1 MSTRSPFKFLDS
13 YTSEDRSIFFGRE
26 QEVEELYQ
34 KVFNFKKLI
43 LYGSSGTGKT
53 SLVQC
58 GLASKFQE
66 TDWMPILVRRGENI
80 NQSLRT
86 TLSNLAITPIKKAK
100 TLSAYINSVYLD
112 FFKPIFLIFDQFEE
126 LFIFGSDEEINSFI
140 SELKECLESDL
151 SCRFIFVLRGE
162 YLENISRF
170 ENSIPDFFE
179 NRMRV
184 ERMTRSN
191 ASRVITES
199 GAAFGIEIS
208 PDFPGHLIDRLSP
221 GRATIE
227 LTYLQVYLDKL
238 YKNAQGSE
246 GQPIVFNESLLQKSG
261 MIEDVLAGFLDEQI
275 ALTSDA
281 ETAMTILKAFVSDE
295 GTKKPSTVQEVADF
309 CRSLGHELKGEQIA
323 VFLKQFVDLRILKD
337 QDDAGRYELRHD
349 ALAAKIYEQ
358 ISLGEKELLE
368 IRQFLLSRYAEY
380 QRRGVLL
387 TDEDA
392 LYLTP
397 YINKLFLD
405 ASQRTFVE
413 KSQRAL
419 QARRNRRRNLLLA
432 AALLLLLVVS
442 GFSLLAIRERNAA
455 QEQAKIAEQKTL
467 EVLKQKEVA
476 DAAKHMAEKARL
488 TAEKLKK
495 DAFEAYDVSVQ
506 AKAEAVNQSILA
518 NRQRQLAEEQERE
531 ARHQSRLADEQK
543 KIAEVQAGL
552 ARQKSEEALVQ
563 KNQAVEAKKEAD
575 RLRSITEAQ
584 NLAFRSLQFK
594 DEPVVAAYVA
604 SMAYKT
610 IKENDGNSFDP
621 LLFNALA
628 GAYGKLIP
636 ASTLPLVRFGS
647 AVLAFAS
654 GGDSSLQILTA
665 DGVIHF
671 LGLKGKAKSK
681 VALPKNRAKAD
692 AGFLSDDGKKLITT
706 YPDYSICFWDAANPA
721 VPVFAGKAHRGL
733 VRAVLFGNSFGWSAT
748 AGRDSLLVLWK
759 DGKVD
764 SRIHLP
770 SRIRS
775 LACNEDRTVIFA
787 GCESGIVYSVQA
799 GGGKFQE
806 LTHVN
811 GGRVQTLHYHGGKL
825 LAGCSN
831 GILRVIN
838 LGESKTAHDFNLGN
852 SVEFIRINPKQDMML
867 AGCNNRII
875 YGFRWSNLA
884 YQPLHLEDV
893 NPAARAGIFLN
904 DGSLFLACQD
914 NTLRKRNMSIDWLQS
929 RIASEIQPEI
939 RKEEFKKMIRS
950 KDIPGLKTD

>member
-80 NQSLRT
+80 NSSLRS
-86 TLSNLAITPIKKAK
+86 TLSNLTITPIKKAK
-100 TLSAYINSVYLD
+100 TLSAYIKSIYLD

-140 SELKECLESDL
+140 DELKECLESDL

-208 PDFPGHLIDRLSP
+208 PEFPGHLIDRLSP

-238 YKNAQGSE
+238 FRNAKGSE
-246 GQPIVFNESLLQKSG
+246 GQPVVFNEALLQKSG

-295 GTKKPSTVQEVADF
+295 GTKKPSSLKEVVDF
-309 CRSLGHELKGEQIA
+309 CNSLGRELKEAQIT

-337 QDDAGRYELRHD
+337 QNDAGRFELRHD

-387 TDEDA
+387 TEEDS
-392 LYLTP
+392 LYLLP
-397 YINKLFLD
+397 YLNKLFLD
-405 ASQRTFVE
+405 ASQRSFVE

-419 QARRNRRRNLLLA
+419 RARRNRRRNLLLT
-432 AALLLLLVVS
+432 AALVLLLVVS
-442 GFSLLAIRERNAA
+442 GFSLFAIRERNAA
-455 QEQAKIAEQKTL
+455 QEQAKIAEQKT
-467 EVLKQKEVA
+467 EEALKQKEVA
-476 DAAKHMAEKARL
+476 DAAKHMAEKAQL
-488 TAEKLKK
+488 VAEKLKK

-506 AKAEAVNQSILA
+506 AKAEAVNQSVLA

-531 ARHQSRLADEQK
+531 ARRQSRLADEQK
-543 KIAEVQAGL
+543 KIAEEQAGL

-604 SMAYKT
+604 TMAYKT
-610 IKENDGNSFDP
+610 IRENDGNTFDP

-628 GAYGKLIP
+628 GAYSKLSP
-636 ASTLPLVRFGS
+636 SATRPLARFGS
-647 AVLAFAS
+647 GVLSFTS
-654 GGDSSLQILTA
+654 GTDSTLRIFTA
-665 DGVIHF
+665 DGVLQTLDF
-671 LGLKGKAKSK
+671 AGKTKSK
-681 VALPKNRAKAD
+681 GSLPKTRVKPD
-692 AGFLSDDGKKLITT
+692 MGFLSHNGLQLITT
-706 YPDYSICFWDAANPA
+706 YPDYSVCFWDANNLSVPA
-721 VPVFAGKAHRGL
+721 FTGKVHKGL
-733 VRAVLFGNSFGWSAT
+733 VRAVLFGNSFGWAAT
-748 AGRDSLLVLWK
+748 AGRDSLLVFWK
-759 DGKVD
+759 DGKPENRV
-764 SRIHLP
+764 RFP

-775 LACNEDRTVIFA
+775 LASNDDRTVIFV
-787 GCESGIVYSVQA
+787 GCESGMVYSVQA
-799 GGGKFQE
+799 GSGKFQD
-806 LTHVN
+806 LTRVN
-811 GGRVQTLHYHGGKL
+811 GGRVQTLHYQNGKL

-831 GILRVIN
+831 GILRVFN
-838 LGESKTAHDFNLGN
+838 VAESKTAHDFNLGN

-867 AGCNNRII
+867 AACNNRII
-875 YGFRWSNLA
+875 YGFRWSNMA
-884 YQPLHLEDV
+884 FQPLHLEDV
-893 NPAARAGIFLN
+893 IPAAQTGLFLN
-904 DGSLFLACQD
+904 DGTLFLACQD
-914 NTLRKRNMSIDWLQS
+914 NTLRKRNMSSDWLQG
-929 RIASEIQPEI
+929 RIANEIQSEI
-939 RKEEFKKMIRS
+939 RKDEFRKMIRS
-950 KDIPGLKTD
+950 KDIPGLKTE